1 MYRYECNL
9 LHSVFEVWGAIHW
22 KNQEP
27 ISNTDDTT
35 QKQHCTRNSIG
46 TSSSGVALHFE
57 KRGHSSHNFTCFAIE
72 KVVGDCFVLAARER
86 FYIDKMD
93 VISKGMNTHRT

>member
-1 MYRYECNL
+1 M
-9 LHSVFEVWGAIHW
+9 WGAVHW

-27 ISNTDDTT
+27 ISNT
-35 QKQHCTRNSIG
+35 KIQHRNSIG